1 MSGIIG
7 QYKVVM
13 RLTNL
18 SSLAAWHYSLTYL
31 DGGVSWRDGRG
42 EDAGQRDVEDE
53 KAGGRGEMKR
63 ERIHNE

>member
-1 MSGIIG
+1 MIR

-31 DGGVSWRDGRG
+31 DGGVSWRDGRE
-42 EDAGQRDVEDE
+42 EDAGAEREVEDE